1 MRELEIYVHIPFCVR
16 KCAYCDFLSAPAS
29 SAEQER
35 YVEALIREIE
45 MFPYKKEYRVSTVF
59 LGGGTP
65 SILAEGM
72 IARILRAIRENFP
85 HREAP
90 GEITI
95 ECNPGTASR
104 EKLEEYRQAGI
115 NRISIGLQSADDA
128 ELALLGRIH
137 TWTDFLETYRLARAA
152 GFENINIDLMSALPG
167 QSVASWERTLERVLA
182 LRPEH
187 ISAYSLIIEEGTPFY
202 QRYHDDDVR
211 RERGDPP
218 VSLPS
223 EEEERAMYRLT
234 ERLVGG
240 QGMHRYEISNYA
252 LPGYECRHNI
262 GYWTGVEYVGFG
274 LGASSLLHHTRYR
287 NTECMEA
294 YLARYTRPVYDSV
307 SMYRLTGGSREQVKE
322 DILRAHGEES
332 AQKTEAPCAREA
344 EILRER
350 GTEVSQV
357 QTAEVLGERETKA
370 PSVCEPEA
378 LRIRESEF
386 LSVQDEMEEF
396 MFLGLRLIFGVS
408 EEEFLRRFA
417 RSMESMYGSVLGKLT
432 GQGLLAREDGRV
444 FLTEEGI
451 SVSNLVMA
459 EFLF

>member
-202 QRYHDDDVR
+202 QRYHEDDVR

-294 YLARYTRPVYDSV
+294 YLARYTRSGQDSV
-307 SMYRLTGGSREQVKE
+307 SLCGSGG
-322 DILRAHGEES
+322 
-332 AQKTEAPCAREA
+332 
-344 EILRER
+344 ER
-350 GTEVSQV
+350 RGR
-357 QTAEVLGERETKA
+357 AEVL
-370 PSVCEPEA
+370 C
-378 LRIRESEF
+378 IRESEP
-386 LSVQDEMEEF
+386 LSMQDEMEEF
-396 MFLGLRLIFGVS
+396 MFLGLRLISGVS
-408 EEEFLRRFA
+408 EAEFLRRFA
-417 RSMESMYGSVLGKLT
+417 RSMESVYGAVLGKLT
-432 GQGLLAREDGRV
+432 GQGLLARADGRV